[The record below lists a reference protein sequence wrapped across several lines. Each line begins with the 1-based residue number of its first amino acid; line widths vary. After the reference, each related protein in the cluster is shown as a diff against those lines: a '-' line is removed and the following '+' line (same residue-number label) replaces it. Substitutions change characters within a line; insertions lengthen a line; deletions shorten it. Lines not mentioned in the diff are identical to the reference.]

1 MSSAKQTID
10 LIAVSGIKVSPF
22 CEELLYKIEDGL
34 ISYEEAIKAV
44 KQKYMPDK
52 IIGIRIKSCSDSLF
66 WYRNKVGTIVPY
78 VYDTREGEWMSRE
91 DAGYLNIVKYKD
103 GELVYATASSN

>member
-10 LIAVSGIKVSPF
+10 LIAISGIKVSPF

-52 IIGIRIKSCSDSLF
+52 IIGIRITGCSDSLF

-78 VYDTREGEWMSRE
+78 VCDTREGEWMSRE

-103 GELVYATASSN
+103 GELVYATTSSN

>member
-10 LIAVSGIKVSPF
+10 LIAVSGIKVSPY

-34 ISYEEAIKAV
+34 ISYEEAIKSV

-52 IIGIRIKSCSDSLF
+52 IIGIRNSQMMFLS
-66 WYRNKVGTIVPY
+66 
-78 VYDTREGEWMSRE
+78 
-91 DAGYLNIVKYKD
+91 
-103 GELVYATASSN
+103 